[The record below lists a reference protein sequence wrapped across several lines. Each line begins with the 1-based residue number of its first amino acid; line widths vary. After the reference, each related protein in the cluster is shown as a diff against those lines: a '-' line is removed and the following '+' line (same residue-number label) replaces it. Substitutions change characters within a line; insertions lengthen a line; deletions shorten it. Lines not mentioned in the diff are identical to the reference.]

1 VTTDPGLRRLRPMG
15 FTPEIKDALTAGRLG
30 HLATLNPDGSPQV
43 SAVWIGLDGEDI
55 VIGHLMGGV
64 KTRNIA
70 RDNRVALTVEASGS
84 NPIGMTNY
92 LIVYGHGRLVE
103 GGAPELLQRLA
114 QGYLGP
120 GAMFPPMS
128 NPPAGHVI
136 HITPERFGGVGPW
149 TS

>member
-1 VTTDPGLRRLRPMG
+1 MAFTT
-15 FTPEIKDALTAGRLG
+15 EIKDAPTTGRLG
-30 HLATLNPDGSPQV
+30 HLTTLNPDGSPQV
-43 SAVWIGLDGEDI
+43 SAVWIGLDDKDI
-55 VIGHLMGGV
+55 VINHLMGGV

-92 LIVYGHGRLVE
+92 PIVYRHGRLVE
-103 GGAPELLQRLA
+103 GEAPELLQRLA
-114 QGYLGP
+114 QVYLGP
-120 GAMFPPMS
+120 GAMFPPMP

>member
-1 VTTDPGLRRLRPMG
+1 
-15 FTPEIKDALTAGRLG
+15 
-30 HLATLNPDGSPQV
+30 
-43 SAVWIGLDGEDI
+43 
-55 VIGHLMGGV
+55 MGGV

-92 LIVYGHGRLVE
+92 PIVCGHGRLLE

-114 QGYLGP
+114 RVYLGP
-120 GAMFPPMS
+120 GAMFPPMPD
-128 NPPAGHVI
+128 PPVGQVI
-136 HITPERFGGVGPW
+136 HITSVRFGDVGPW